1 MQKEEIFKCD
11 LPKINVFLNLGLQL
25 DMKREVCTLMV
36 RMSLKL
42 RAGLLQ
48 MGNSGGGPPKK
59 WRGEKGCIQAV
70 LVLFFFNRDSV
81 WDK

>member
-1 MQKEEIFKCD
+1 MRPPQDKCVFKSW
-11 LPKINVFLNLGLQL
+11 ITVGYE
-25 DMKREVCTLMV
+25 KRGVGVDGEVLMV

-48 MGNSGGGPPKK
+48 MGNSGGGPRKK

-70 LVLFFFNRDSV
+70 LVLLFFNRKSL